1 MTENFKGGT
10 RHVIYPW
17 NQSKIANR
25 KSSSPRIYLAQVN
38 RKSKIENLKSI
49 DQSKTEAEPRRPFEI
64 VDCFFLISHRW
75 QKYPGD
81 WEVLYGTQA
90 QNSSIDLCSSN
101 NCFDVACCLESSSN
115 YWLYFGVFPQRIWN
129 WAATFVPKF
138 N

>member
-1 MTENFKGGT
+1 MTRQKLRQKPEDHL
-10 RHVIYPW
+10 RLWSV
-17 NQSKIANR
+17 
-25 KSSSPRIYLAQVN
+25 
-38 RKSKIENLKSI
+38 
-49 DQSKTEAEPRRPFEI
+49 
-64 VDCFFLISHRW
+64 FFLISDRW

-115 YWLYFGVFPQRIWN
+115 YWLSFGVFPQRIWN
-129 WAATFVPKF
+129 GAATFVPKF